1 MKKPRLSAYDL
12 QKAIMEFFTENKLY
26 STKGLFRHPSSAGKK
41 TCFFSGLQDHLAGR
55 SDGSLKEADSD
66 DDPSFEIH

>member
-1 MKKPRLSAYDL
+1 MKNHGFLLMTFRKQSWSSSRKTSSTL
-12 QKAIMEFFTENKLY
+12 QRVYSDIPAAQAKKLV
-26 STKGLFRHPSSAGKK
+26 S
-41 TCFFSGLQDHLAGR
+41 LADCKIIWLGR